1 MSLSGSLPKK
11 PEEAV
16 GGHQALGPHVTSSI
30 TNVQVAEQGPH
41 AGCPFVEGRK
51 VERTRGA
58 RGRVHGLRCFAA
70 VTNSPKPHE
79 WRRPQQPCRASHGS
93 SPRSFSWDSEGASVL
108 WGHRVWPLGEAN
120 KAGAEPSPA
129 ACVLWAAV
137 PILRVLLASA
147 VNDA

>member
-51 VERTRGA
+51 VERKRGA

-70 VTNSPKPHE
+70 VTAPSPTNGGDHNSPVEP
-79 WRRPQQPCRASHGS
+79 PMA
-93 SPRSFSWDSEGASVL
+93 PRLA
-108 WGHRVWPLGEAN
+108 
-120 KAGAEPSPA
+120 PSPGTQKGRPS
-129 ACVLWAAV
+129 CGGTGCGHLVKRTKQEQSPV
-137 PILRVLLASA
+137 PQPASSGLQFPSCA
-147 VNDA
+147 FYWPAQ